1 MCKRFVWSLV
11 LALLMFCVLGG
22 SALASPASPPS
33 AQVGISSLV
42 LLTFLLPV
50 GLILLSVAALSEDQA
65 VSAATGAMVAWGLAV
80 GVYFVVGFAFQ
91 FGGIAVVYDAPDL
104 AGLYWEYSLLDVS
117 WGTGWGMIGLR
128 GFLMLGEASAPGA
141 LGLFLSHLPFLGV
154 ATLIPFFAAWG
165 RTRRWVALLASLL
178 MGSLIYPLIG
188 NWISGGGWLAN
199 LGSNLSLGHGFIDA
213 GGGGLA
219 VLTGA
224 AAALAALLVLRVR
237 PSRAVP
243 QSKNTPHSAATTEV
257 LPPIL
262 SDALDELAPGEP
274 LVVPMPPVHLP
285 LLGWLGAALMT
296 IGWMATSSM
305 AHLPTATDVSPA
317 AIATGVVLA
326 AFGGTLTASLYGWF
340 TTGSPDVLMSAR
352 GLAAG
357 LVLAAAGA
365 AFLPAWVML
374 AAGLLIGIILPP
386 LIYLFDRRLRI
397 NDSLGMLAA
406 FGIPALVG
414 LLLPGLLASGRYG
427 VGWNGVGLDSFL
439 GVEGQGVS
447 GLWVMPGLTGDWP
460 GQMAAQL
467 IGIIAITVWS
477 FGLSW
482 FLVTSAEGLIHAW
495 GRSDLESGPPPEP
508 EGIESES
515 PQPVQD
521 ESLAG
526 PLLQPQLDSEAPSV
540 SEHED

>member
-1 MCKRFVWSLV
+1 
-11 LALLMFCVLGG
+11 
-22 SALASPASPPS
+22 
-33 AQVGISSLV
+33 
-42 LLTFLLPV
+42 
-50 GLILLSVAALSEDQA
+50 
-65 VSAATGAMVAWGLAV
+65 VAWALAV
-80 GVYFVVGFAFQ
+80 GVYFAVGFAFQ
-91 FGGIAVVYDAPDL
+91 FGGIAVVYDEPDL
-104 AGLYWEYSLLDVS
+104 TGLYWEYSLLDVS

-128 GFLMLGEASAPGA
+128 GFLMLGEASTPGA

-165 RTRRWVALLASLL
+165 RTRRWVALLASLM
-178 MGSLIYPLIG
+178 MGSLIYPLVG
-188 NWISGGGWLAN
+188 NWISGGGWVAN
-199 LGSNLSLGHGFIDA
+199 LGGNLSLGHGFIDA

-224 AAALAALLVLRVR
+224 AAALAALLVLRIR
-237 PSRAVP
+237 SSRAAS
-243 QSKNTPHSAATTEV
+243 QTKNTSPSAATTEV
-257 LPPIL
+257 LPPTL
-262 SDALDELAPGEP
+262 SDALGEPAPGEP

-317 AIATGVVLA
+317 VIATGVVLA

-365 AFLPAWVML
+365 PFLPAWVML

-386 LIYLFDRRLRI
+386 LIYLFDRRLGI

-406 FGIPALVG
+406 FGIPVLVG

-467 IGIIAITVWS
+467 IGIIAITAWS

-482 FLVTSAEGLIHAW
+482 LLVTSSAGLIHAW
-495 GRSDLESGPPPEP
+495 ERSGLEFGSPPEP
-508 EGIESES
+508 VGIESGS

-521 ESLAG
+521 ESLAD
-526 PLLQPQLDSEAPSV
+526 PMLQPQLDSEAPLV
-540 SEHED
+540 SDHED

>member
-1 MCKRFVWSLV
+1 VCKRFVWVLV

-22 SALASPASPPS
+22 PALASPASPPP
-33 AQVGISSLV
+33 AQGGFSPFV

-65 VSAATGAMVAWGLAV
+65 VSAATGAMVAWGLAA
-80 GVYFVVGFAFQ
+80 GVYFAVGFAFQ
-91 FGGIAVVYDAPDL
+91 FGGVAVVYDEPDL
-104 AGLYWEYSLLDVS
+104 AGLYWEYSLLDLS

-128 GFLMLGEASAPGA
+128 GFLMLGEASTPGA

-165 RTRRWVALLASLL
+165 RTRRWAALLTSLL
-178 MGSLIYPLIG
+178 MASLIYPLVG
-188 NWISGGGWLAN
+188 NWTSGGGWLAN
-199 LGSNLSLGHGFIDA
+199 LGRNLSLGHGFIDA

-237 PSRAVP
+237 SSRAVS
-243 QSKNTPHSAATTEV
+243 QTKNTSHSAATTEV
-257 LPPIL
+257 SPATLVD
-262 SDALDELAPGEP
+262 SLDDPAPGEP
-274 LVVPMPPVHLP
+274 LMAPMPPAHLP
-285 LLGWLGAALMT
+285 LLGWLGAALMA

-305 AHLPTATDVSPA
+305 AHLPMATDVSLA
-317 AIATGVVLA
+317 AMATGVVLA
-326 AFGGTLTASLYGWF
+326 AFGGMLTASLYGWF

-365 AFLPAWVML
+365 PFLPAWVML
-374 AAGLLIGIILPP
+374 AAGLLIGITLPP
-386 LIYLFDRRLRI
+386 LVYLFDRRLRI
-397 NDSLGMLAA
+397 NDSLGLLAA
-406 FGIPALVG
+406 FGIPVLVG

-447 GLWVMPGLTGDWP
+447 GLWVASGLTANWP

-467 IGIIAITVWS
+467 VGIVAIAAWS

-482 FLVTSAEGLIHAW
+482 LLVAGTDGLTRAW
-495 GRSDLESGPPPEP
+495 ERIGLESGSPPEP
-508 EGIESES
+508 VGIESES

-521 ESLAG
+521 ESLAS
-526 PLLQPQLDSEAPSV
+526 PMMRPQLDSEAPSI
-540 SEHED
+540 SDHDD

>member
-1 MCKRFVWSLV
+1 VCKRFVWSLV
-11 LALLMFCVLGG
+11 FALLMFCVLGG

-33 AQVGISSLV
+33 AQVGLSSLV
-42 LLTFLLPV
+42 VLTFLLPV

-80 GVYFVVGFAFQ
+80 GVYFAVGFAFQ
-91 FGGIAVVYDAPDL
+91 FGGIAVVCDEPDL

-178 MGSLIYPLIG
+178 MGSLIYPLVG

-199 LGSNLSLGHGFIDA
+199 LGRNLSLGHGFIDA

-237 PSRAVP
+237 SSRAAS
-243 QSKNTPHSAATTEV
+243 QTKNTCRSAATTEV
-257 LPPIL
+257 PPTL
-262 SDALDELAPGEP
+262 VDSLDDPAPGEP
-274 LVVPMPPVHLP
+274 LMVPMPPVHLP

-305 AHLPTATDVSPA
+305 AHLPTATDVSLA
-317 AIATGVVLA
+317 AMATGVVLA

-340 TTGSPDVLMSAR
+340 ATGSPDVLMSAR

-386 LIYLFDRRLRI
+386 LVYLFDRRLRI

-467 IGIIAITVWS
+467 IGIIAVTVWS

-482 FLVTSAEGLIHAW
+482 FLVASAAGLIHAW
-495 GRSDLESGPPPEP
+495 ERSGPEFGSPPEP
-508 EGIESES
+508 VGIESES
-515 PQPVQD
+515 PQPVED

-526 PLLQPQLDSEAPSV
+526 PMMRPQLDSEDSSV
-540 SEHED
+540 AEHED